1 MLPNMGHPIGGIPGY
16 FNIHGSFP
24 SPIHRHAN
32 ENNRDYGSADRTLT
46 HNRVRLIRFDLAR
59 INGHHE
65 AAAIAS
71 RIEWDS

>member
-1 MLPNMGHPIGGIPGY
+1 MGNPIGGIPGN

-24 SPIHRHAN
+24 SPIHRHPKK
-32 ENNRDYGSADRTLT
+32 NNRDYGSADRAFP
-46 HNRVRLIRFDLAR
+46 HDRVGLIRFNPASIDR
-59 INGHHE
+59 HHE